1 MLLQGLTVRTDQR
14 AWHMFQPA
22 SAMSQPASV
31 AHALLALSPAGA
43 ISRRCSHASSPE
55 PWPV

>member
-1 MLLQGLTVRTDQR
+1 VLLQGLTARTGQR

-22 SAMSQPASV
+22 SAVFQPASV

-43 ISRRCSHASSPE
+43 GQGGVTVR
-55 PWPV
+55 